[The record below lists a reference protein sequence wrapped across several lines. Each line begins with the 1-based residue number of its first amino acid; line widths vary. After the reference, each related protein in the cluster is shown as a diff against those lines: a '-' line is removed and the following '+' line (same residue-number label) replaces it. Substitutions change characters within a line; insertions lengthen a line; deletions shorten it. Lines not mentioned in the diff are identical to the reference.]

1 MARSTIYT
9 LYMAAIILLTIGVP
23 LTLYYGSSDKTVGF
37 LAAVLSFGVLA
48 SYVIYANLLN
58 RRN

>member
-9 LYMAAIILLTIGVP
+9 LYMIAVIALTIGVP
-23 LTLYYGSSDKTVGF
+23 LMLYYGSNDKLAGM

-48 SYVIYANLLN
+48 SYVLYGNLLN

>member
-9 LYMAAIILLTIGVP
+9 LYMLVIIVLTIGVP
-23 LTLYYGSSDKTVGF
+23 LTLYYGSNDRTAGF
-37 LAAVLSFGVLA
+37 LGAILSFGILA
-48 SYVIYANLLN
+48 SYAFYANLLN